1 MIGTPQIF
9 PFHFTHFLVCR
20 DVHNP
25 NIGIVDVNRLRP
37 FSVLLY
43 PFIDY
48 DFIHKSI
55 KDLGREFVNTG
66 VFLRDGYQL
75 RYIGHFRAGFAN
87 LCGQCFDFTL

>member
-55 KDLGREFVNTG
+55 KDFGREFVNTG

-75 RYIGHFRAGFAN
+75 R
-87 LCGQCFDFTL
+87 